1 MRKIEICAPAKR
13 HRVPL
18 AIQHIPPPRTRV
30 AHHHAMSL
38 AYMSVYNKAFSVDHD
53 PDTDFRIGAERGVV
67 GAGVKLTDAKL
78 GLEWFTILD
87 GTLVYNGP
95 IKQRIDDNP
104 WAASGRHWYTYKVDH
119 HCVLGRL
126 DEVLSAAGLTRDVL
140 PRSQNRFV
148 KNPDILKLIDYARRV
163 VAAESMDPSKD

>member
-87 GTLVYNGP
+87 GTLVY
-95 IKQRIDDNP
+95 
-104 WAASGRHWYTYKVDH
+104 
-119 HCVLGRL
+119 CVLGRL